1 MLNTYKLYQLV
12 TGPTFPSH
20 PKYSSNPSLIDL
32 LITNDKNLLTQIRI
46 QNSISNT
53 CDHLAVFTVIVGQLI
68 DELTKTTSEKIDI
81 NDKDINKFE
90 TKLSA
95 IT

>member
-1 MLNTYKLYQLV
+1 LNTYKLYQLV

-32 LITNDKNLLTQIRI
+32 LITNDKNLLTQIRV
-46 QNSISNT
+46 QNNISNT
-53 CDHLAVFTVIVGQLI
+53 CDHLSVFNVIVGQPI
-68 DELTKTTSEKIDI
+68 DKPAKTTPEKINI
-81 NDKDINKFE
+81 NDKDINEFE

-95 IT
+95 ID